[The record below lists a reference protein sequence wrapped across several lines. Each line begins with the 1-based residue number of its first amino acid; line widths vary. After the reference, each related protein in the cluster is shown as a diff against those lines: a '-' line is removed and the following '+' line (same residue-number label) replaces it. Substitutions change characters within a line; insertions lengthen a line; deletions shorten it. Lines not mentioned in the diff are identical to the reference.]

1 MAFNPHSMGYSIPY
15 WWIKRR
21 FVTQE
26 AGSPHRL
33 YNKDNGIKSGTWGQI
48 CKPGLSKMTHHQK
61 PTKEG
66 IDLGCEGQGWVSLCC
81 VFIGLN

>member
-21 FVTQE
+21 FVIQE

-33 YNKDNGIKSGTWGQI
+33 YNKDNGIKSGSWGQI
-48 CKPGLSKMTHHQK
+48 CKPGLSKMTHHQE
-61 PTKEG
+61 PTKKG
-66 IDLGCEGQGWVSLCC
+66 IDIGCEGQG
-81 VFIGLN
+81 

>member
-1 MAFNPHSMGYSIPY
+1 MPFNPHSMGYSIPY
-15 WWIKRR
+15 GWIKRR
-21 FVTQE
+21 FVIQE
-26 AGSPHRL
+26 AGSPLRL

-48 CKPGLSKMTHHQK
+48 CKPGLSKMNHHQK

-66 IDLGCEGQGWVSLCC
+66 IDLGFEVQGRVSLRC